1 MARTSIKLKNW
12 LKKRIRTKKSLGTLG
27 KYPRLVIN
35 KSNKHIYTQLVD
47 DIKSITLL
55 SSSSI
60 EKDLISKDKNKSKTD
75 MSILVGNN
83 IADKISSKRIKKII
97 FDRNGYKYHGRVKA
111 LAEAMRKK
119 GINF

>member
-1 MARTSIKLKNW
+1 MARTSIKLRNW

-55 SSSSI
+55 SASSI
-60 EKDLISKDKNKSKTD
+60 EKDLISKDKSKSKTD
-75 MSILVGNN
+75 MSVLVGNN
-83 IADKISSKRIKKII
+83 IADKISSKKIKKII

-111 LAEAMRKK
+111 FAEAMRKK

>member
-1 MARTSIKLKNW
+1 MARTSIKLRNW

-83 IADKISSKRIKKII
+83 IADKISSKKIKKII